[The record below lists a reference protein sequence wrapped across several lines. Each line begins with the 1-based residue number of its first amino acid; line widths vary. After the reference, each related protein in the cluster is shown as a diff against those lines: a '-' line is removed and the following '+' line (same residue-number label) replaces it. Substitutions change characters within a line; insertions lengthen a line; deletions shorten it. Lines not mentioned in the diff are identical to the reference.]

1 MSASRKAREKRRVS
15 IIIYT
20 VDFFTCLLTQT
31 TDEWLN
37 AYTEANPIRSMYAF
51 CINPKYPGYFDLC
64 FKAGASAK
72 VAAWPVKVIPNAF
85 ELQRHPYPDMRALK
99 NGFKLLFSKASG
111 VAKR

>member
-1 MSASRKAREKRRVS
+1 
-15 IIIYT
+15 
-20 VDFFTCLLTQT
+20 
-31 TDEWLN
+31 
-37 AYTEANPIRSMYAF
+37 
-51 CINPKYPGYFDLC
+51 
-64 FKAGASAK
+64 KAGASAK